1 MQAFTDLKDFID
13 DVMHV
18 KYHGWGKE
26 DSSLPGFVEKG
37 RRQSGILEVKEPAV
51 AAILDDL
58 EIAIASVTKKYRR
71 RFENRAPGERWTCPA
86 CNRSV
91 HLNKR
96 TCECG
101 WSLKRRVL
109 DK

>member
-37 RRQSGILEVKEPAV
+37 RMQSGILEVKEPAV

-71 RFENRAPGERWTCPA
+71 RFENRAPGERWTCIA
-86 CNRSV
+86 CNRSNSNHV
-91 HLNKR
+91 NS
-96 TCECG
+96 CVCG
-101 WSLKRRVL
+101 YRLTRG
-109 DK
+109 DT